1 MGLFQSDV
9 FSVKQLFGNQ
19 RPNKYFSNCFAK
31 WFRRVFLNEFLK
43 LLREVISTFQQYFR
57 TITNRKRL
65 NCLKYRYNFQRS
77 YSKTLNKI
85 QWKKYYERFYFSKV
99 TGRRLR
105 NVSGKFFSTKKKH
118 SSKHGTVANSVRMH
132 GKANTH
138 QSTFHT
144 NFGQTSLL
152 LNSCRKI
159 QTGASKTNKKDETWK
174 ICALQKVC
182 S

>member
-65 NCLKYRYNFQRS
+65 NCLKYRYNLQRS
-77 YSKTLNKI
+77 YSKTFNKM

-105 NVSGKFFSTKKKH
+105 NVSGKFFSTKKNIRANMEPWQ
-118 SSKHGTVANSVRMH
+118 TVSECMVRQIH
-132 GKANTH
+132 IKAPSTQISGKLVY
-138 QSTFHT
+138 S
-144 NFGQTSLL
+144 
-152 LNSCRKI
+152 
-159 QTGASKTNKKDETWK
+159 
-174 ICALQKVC
+174 
-182 S
+182 